1 MRALGMIVAMALLGA
16 KPAWAQEHA
25 AADRSEPTAS
35 VDAFGKVTP
44 IRPSRREVEVVNG
57 PSRGRSF
64 CVGAAAIS
72 ADEARAL
79 VERIATEENFYP
91 AFVLSVAK
99 IESRY
104 VSTTQSDKGAYGLMQ
119 LMPATAQ
126 RYGVDL
132 CQPADNVRGGT
143 RYLRFL
149 HDRYRNPFFILAAY
163 NAGEDAVEKNHGVPP
178 YPETVRFVSE
188 VINDFYAWPLPSTGG
203 RAASASV
210 AQAGP
215 AAGDVRDPD
224 VPGSAAARSE
234 NNEAAQWSGGF
245 VMHVQ

>member
-1 MRALGMIVAMALLGA
+1 MRALGMIIGVALLGA
-16 KPAWAQEHA
+16 KPACAQERVVA
-25 AADRSEPTAS
+25 RSAVTAS
-35 VDAFGKVTP
+35 VDAFGTVTP
-44 IRPSRREVEVVNG
+44 IQPSRSQVEVVDT
-57 PSRGRSF
+57 PSQGKPL
-64 CVGAAAIS
+64 CVGASAMP

-104 VSTTQSDKGAYGLMQ
+104 ASTTQSDKGAYGLMQ

-132 CQPADNVRGGT
+132 CQPADNVRGGV

-163 NAGEDAVEKNHGVPP
+163 NAGEEALEKNHGVPP

-188 VINDFYAWPLPSTGG
+188 VINDFYAWPLPSNGG
-203 RAASASV
+203 RASPAGTAQVGAGASDTRDAGVPASRG
-210 AQAGP
+210 AKPESNA
-215 AAGDVRDPD
+215 
-224 VPGSAAARSE
+224 
-234 NNEAAQWSGGF
+234 AAQWSGGF